1 MKIRIHKTYLI
12 FFIFFVT
19 ILLIYII
26 YKNND
31 RFSNLFKSM
40 ENIRNNT
47 IYSNNNNISFIN
59 FEEYQKQN
67 INKLDYYLNIG
78 DFEIEFLGSKEINII
93 NSSFNEYEWSVP
105 FMNYYEGNQK
115 PSAFID
121 QWLDK
126 LLIISGRGD
135 TNFINLS
142 NLEEAIQNSDNLIMN
157 KISNNLS
164 ELISDKN
171 FFGRGWISVKDIMVD
186 DNQIYLSYT
195 NLLKINDKSN
205 TLEIN
210 NPESDKIIDSDD
222 LCYGL
227 SILRADLNIK
237 FLEFKEFMT
246 LEECVNT
253 STPEFTAHLV
263 GGRMINYNDHILI
276 STGDFRT
283 RYLSQDDNS
292 YLGKILILQKDNKK
306 IEIFSKG
313 HRNPQGLFFD
323 KENNIILSTE
333 HGPWG
338 GDEINLIYK
347 NNNYGWPISSYGKHY
362 CEKKQPMTEGCKAKY
377 DLYPLHKSHTKH
389 NFIEPIKYF
398 NKSLGISEIAKL
410 SKKFSSEDTNNYI
423 VSSLGGEIGRQFYIF
438 KISDKK
444 NPIITDEYF
453 ISSGE
458 RVRDLKISTNGKY
471 IFSFKE
477 DTSVLSIIF

>member
-1 MKIRIHKTYLI
+1 MKIRINKFYLI
-12 FFIFFVT
+12 SFLILIIIFLFSFI
-19 ILLIYII
+19 I
-26 YKNND
+26 KNNE
-31 RFSNLFKSM
+31 RFSNFFKNID
-40 ENIRNNT
+40 NIRNNT

-67 INKLDYYLNIG
+67 KNKLDYYINIG
-78 DFEIEFLGSKEINII
+78 DFETEFLGSKEINII
-93 NSSFNEYEWSVP
+93 DNSFNEYEWSVP

-121 QWLDK
+121 QWSDK

-135 TNFINLS
+135 TNYINLL
-142 NLEEAIQNSDNLIMN
+142 NLEEVIQKSDNLIMN
-157 KISNNLS
+157 KIPNNLS

-171 FFGRGWISVKDIMVD
+171 FHGRGWISVKDIMVD
-186 DNQIYLSYT
+186 DNQIYVSYT

-210 NPESDKIIDSDD
+210 NPESDKIINSDD

-227 SILRADLNIK
+227 SILSADLNMQ
-237 FLEFKEFMT
+237 FLEFKEFMK

-263 GGRMINYNDHILI
+263 GGRMVNYNDHILI

-283 RYLSQDDNS
+283 RYLSQDDKS
-292 YLGKILILQKDNKK
+292 YLGKILIFQKDNKK

-347 NNNYGWPISSYGKHY
+347 DNNYGWPIASYGKHY
-362 CEKKQPMTEGCKAKY
+362 CEKKQPMTQECIIKY
-377 DLYPLHKSHTKH
+377 DLFPLHKSHEQH
-389 NFIEPIKYF
+389 NFIEPLKYF

-410 SKKFSSEDTNNYI
+410 SKKFSSKDTNNYI

-438 KISDKK
+438 EISNIK
-444 NPIITDEYF
+444 NPIVTNEYF
-453 ISSGE
+453 IPSGE
-458 RVRDLKISTNGKY
+458 RVRDLKLSNDGKY

-477 DTSVLSIIF
+477 DTSILSVIF